1 MARILLTY
9 PPAARKNYYS
19 DRAVAGLEALAEVRH
34 KSTEGA
40 YDTAGLI
47 EAARDCDVIVSDR
60 QTRGDAELFRNLPDL
75 VAFTRGAVDIRNIDV
90 MAASN
95 SGVLVT
101 HASAGFI
108 VSVAE
113 WVIGVMIDLGRH
125 ITAAAESYHAGE
137 APAIVMG
144 SELRGSTMGVIGYGQ
159 IGRYL
164 CDLGLALGM
173 RVVVVSPRTKV
184 TNPAMVQ
191 VELPQLLA
199 DSDYVVCL
207 AGATRETEN
216 MMNAQAFAR
225 MKPSAFFIN
234 ASRGE
239 LVDELAL
246 EQALDAE
253 QIAGCALDVGRA
265 PDQMPTP
272 SLARHP
278 KVVANPHIGG
288 LTPQAAEH
296 QALETVAQVAEILQ
310 GRAPP
315 GAVNANAATRLQ
327 RLARRPNA

>member
-1 MARILLTY
+1 
-9 PPAARKNYYS
+9 
-19 DRAVAGLEALAEVRH
+19 
-34 KSTEGA
+34 
-40 YDTAGLI
+40 
-47 EAARDCDVIVSDR
+47 
-60 QTRGDAELFRNLPDL
+60 
-75 VAFTRGAVDIRNIDV
+75 
-90 MAASN
+90 
-95 SGVLVT
+95 
-101 HASAGFI
+101 
-108 VSVAE
+108 
-113 WVIGVMIDLGRH
+113 
-125 ITAAAESYHAGE
+125 
-137 APAIVMG
+137 
-144 SELRGSTMGVIGYGQ
+144 
-159 IGRYL
+159 
-164 CDLGLALGM
+164 
-173 RVVVVSPRTKV
+173 
-184 TNPAMVQ
+184 
-191 VELPQLLA
+191 
-199 DSDYVVCL
+199 VCL

-216 MMNAQAFAR
+216 MMNAHAFAR

-246 EQALDAE
+246 EQALDAG